1 MAKMTDAEVK
11 AANIEDPS
19 FPAKRF
25 AVSTRDDPWFYY
37 VLLLFLFGIGASLI
51 VERIN
56 WKKFGN
62 V

>member
-1 MAKMTDAEVK
+1 MTRMTDAEVN

-19 FPAKRF
+19 FPPRAF
-25 AVSTRDDPWFYY
+25 AVSTRDDPWIYY
-37 VLLLFLFGIGASLI
+37 MLLLFLFGVGVSLI

-56 WKKFGN
+56 WKKFGS